1 MSGIAVAVL
10 SGNLTRDAEL
20 NGSGRVLSF
29 SVACNRREKGQD
41 GEYEDK
47 PHYFDCKILGNRAAP
62 LEGLLT
68 KGRGVTVQGDL
79 VQERWEK
86 DGQKRSAVRVL
97 VREVV
102 PHGSKADAASSG
114 ESSGGGAQSTMAD
127 DPDIPFAPSV
137 I

>member
-1 MSGIAVAVL
+1 MSGIAIAVL

-20 NGSGRVLSF
+20 NDSGRVLSF
-29 SVACNRREKGQD
+29 SIACNRREKGQD

-47 PHYFDCKILGNRAAP
+47 PHYFDCKVLGNRAAP
-62 LEGLLT
+62 LAGMLT

-102 PHGSKADAASSG
+102 PHGSKAEAGSSG
-114 ESSGGGAQSTMAD
+114 RPSGGAQATMAD